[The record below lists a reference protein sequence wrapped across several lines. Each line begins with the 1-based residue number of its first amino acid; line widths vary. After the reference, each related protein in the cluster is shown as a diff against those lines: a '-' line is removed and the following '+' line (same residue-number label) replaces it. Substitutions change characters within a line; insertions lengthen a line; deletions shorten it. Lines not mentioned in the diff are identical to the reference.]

1 MKKLMFTALA
11 VASCNAFAAAAPEPA
26 SKAFSLTVTQK
37 SIEPLSMTMTKKNIP
52 ADQVEQAWKDAEAA
66 APKDFFGKNNFS
78 PDAQT
83 RAGTPGVG
91 ETTNKNGTV
100 TIQWRQ
106 NKPAKNGDTFVA
118 ATKVVTSK
126 RNYYYFWYDDEGR
139 EYGGMVVYDPVSAK
153 MKELIPGFP
162 KECKYIATLVSDFQ
176 PVGEMVTG
184 DGKVWS
190 TFTGYDPYIEEGFCS
205 ILAGQGKAAKDNP
218 ADKNAPYTFMKSVAG
233 NLASLNGNL
242 GTFKTSYDKKLSQ
255 EYQRAIG
262 NNKNPRKEA
271 IAEALLAKKIYLPTE
286 D

>member
-1 MKKLMFTALA
+1 MKKLMFAALA

-37 SIEPLSMTMTKKNIP
+37 SIQPVGVLMTKKNIS
-52 ADQVEQAWKDAEAA
+52 ANEVAKTWTDAEAA
-66 APKDFFGKNNFS
+66 APEDSWGNKNFF
-78 PDAQT
+78 PDAET
-83 RAGTPGVG
+83 RATNPGIN
-91 ETTNKNGTV
+91 EETNKNGTV
-100 TIQWRQ
+100 TIFWNQY
-106 NKPAKNGDTFVA
+106 KPAKNGVNVVA